1 MSQIEFKSEE
11 KGAQR
16 DEREVSTN
24 STSYRALLQKPTVWL
39 SGNPVDRADV
49 ATVAILGYN

>member
-1 MSQIEFKSEE
+1 MSQIEFKLEE

-39 SGNPVDRADV
+39 AGNPVDRADV